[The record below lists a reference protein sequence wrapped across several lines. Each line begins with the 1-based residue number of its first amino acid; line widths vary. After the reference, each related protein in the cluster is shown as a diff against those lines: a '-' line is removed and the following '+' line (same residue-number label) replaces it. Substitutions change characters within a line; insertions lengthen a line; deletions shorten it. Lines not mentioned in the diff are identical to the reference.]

1 MLDDPLYQDRIL
13 DHYEQPFHRGC
24 CPSFTHCHEA
34 TNPLCGDRIRIE
46 LRVCNSGRIEE
57 AFFQGEG
64 CCVSQSAASMLVEH
78 CQGKTLDV
86 LRSMRPLDM
95 LSLFAAP
102 LTTTR
107 QKCCLLCWRVLQSAL
122 VCPHDSGH
130 ASRFSMQC
138 SNVGPAVAPD
148 KRKEALAL

>member
-1 MLDDPLYQDRIL
+1 VDN
-13 DHYEQPFHRGC
+13 G
-24 CPSFTHCHEA
+24 
-34 TNPLCGDRIRIE
+34 
-46 LRVCNSGRIEE
+46 GRIED

-78 CQGKTLDV
+78 CQGKTLDA

-95 LSLFAAP
+95 LSLFDAP

-122 VCPHDSGH
+122 VCPHDSARLSG
-130 ASRFSMQC
+130 SMEC
-138 SNVGPAVAPD
+138 SNG
-148 KRKEALAL
+148 ELALTADEREEVNTP